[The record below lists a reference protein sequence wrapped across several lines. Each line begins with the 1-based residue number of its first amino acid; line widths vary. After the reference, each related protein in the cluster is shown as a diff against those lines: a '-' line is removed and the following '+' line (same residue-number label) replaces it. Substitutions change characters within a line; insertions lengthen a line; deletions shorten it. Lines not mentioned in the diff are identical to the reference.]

1 MRPRKPIIIYK
12 SWDELPL
19 LLDVAVLS
27 ILTGLGD
34 QRIRQLCKSGE
45 LPAFQVGKKWLVEK
59 EDFIAWKDKRK
70 TVNIGA

>member
-1 MRPRKPIIIYK
+1 MRPRKPIVIYK

-19 LLDVAVLS
+19 LIDVAALS
-27 ILTGLGD
+27 ILTGLGN